1 MMPIPLAWRILAVVF
16 ALAAAWTTGWRMR
29 GTHEAGLQA
38 RAMAEAHATYVKT
51 VEGWQAATQVITTA
65 REEERRHAQ
74 NDRRTWQQQLD
85 AARAAG
91 DRGRPGLG
99 PGHADL
105 GAAGRDGGHCRD
117 RPAVDA
123 GLWHGALAIG
133 LPDALRPWPPAGPGA
148 SPDPAAGA
156 VSLDTALENLAD
168 NATACNDLRGLMLD
182 WQAWA
187 RSIGAAPA
195 PDRPPRGDRTPGR

>member
-1 MMPIPLAWRILAVVF
+1 MIPIPLPWKLLGLAFV
-16 ALAAAWTTGWRMR
+16 LAAAWTTGWRMR

-38 RAMAEAHATYVKT
+38 RALAEAHQTYVKT
-51 VEGWQAATQVITTA
+51 VEGWQSATQVLTTA

-91 DRGRPGLG
+91 DRGGAGLG

-105 GAAGRDGGHCRD
+105 GAAGRDGRGCRD
-117 RPAVDA
+117 RLVVDRR
-123 GLWHGALAIG
+123 LWDDALAIG

-168 NATACNDLRGLMLD
+168 NGQACNDVRGMLLD

-187 RSIGAAPA
+187 RSIGAAP
-195 PDRPPRGDRTPGR
+195 

>member
-1 MMPIPLAWRILAVVF
+1 MPIPIPWRILVVVF

-38 RAMAEAHATYVKT
+38 RALAEAHQTYVRT

-74 NDRRTWQQQLD
+74 ADRRTWQQQLD

-91 DRGRPGLG
+91 DRGGAGLG

-105 GAAGRDGGHCRD
+105 GAAGRDRLVVP
-117 RPAVDA
+117 RR
-123 GLWHGALAIG
+123 LWDDALALG
-133 LPDALRPWPPAGPGA
+133 LPDALRPWPPDGPA
-148 SPDPAAGA
+148 AAADPAAGPA
-156 VSLDTALENLAD
+156 ETVPLDTALENLAD

-195 PDRPPRGDRTPGR
+195 PDRPPQGDRTPGR